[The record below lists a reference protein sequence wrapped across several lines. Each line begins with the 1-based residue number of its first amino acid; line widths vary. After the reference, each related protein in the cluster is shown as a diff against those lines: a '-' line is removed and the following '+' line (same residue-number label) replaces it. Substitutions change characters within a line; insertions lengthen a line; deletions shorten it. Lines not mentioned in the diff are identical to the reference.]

1 MRSLALMVCLFCGL
15 LMPVYAFGKTVVDL
29 KGEVAITGKTVRLC
43 DLAQISGEGASLL
56 SSIAIAKSPD
66 GAFDLNI
73 SARTVEAKVR
83 SHYLGEVVFTGATIS
98 HVVSCTVEVP
108 EEVLKK
114 VFIEEIL
121 KNSPWKDTGR
131 IEVVDVRVSRL
142 PKVLQA
148 DSSII
153 RAKFSSFERYL
164 GFTTAVMLVGS
175 GISPSKV
182 TITGKVKLVAE
193 IPAVRA
199 KVAAGR
205 VITTSDL
212 MISTIDIS
220 SCPNAYNRPEDC
232 VGKRAKVT
240 LREGYPILPA
250 QLERKPDV
258 LIGETVVIQARIDN
272 IIVRDKGIAMKDGY
286 MNEPIP
292 VKNVSSG
299 RKVLGTIIAASLVQV
314 EL

>member
-1 MRSLALMVCLFCGL
+1 MRSLVMMLCLCGL

-29 KGEVAITGKTVRLC
+29 KGEVAITGNIVKLS
-43 DLAQISGEGASLL
+43 DLAEISGDDASLL
-56 SSIAIAKSPD
+56 SSIAIAKSP
-66 GAFDLNI
+66 GGSFDLNI
-73 SARTVEAKVR
+73 SARTIETKIR
-83 SHYLGEVVFTGATIS
+83 SRYLGVIVFTGATLT

-114 VFIEEIL
+114 IFIEEIL
-121 KNSPWKDTGR
+121 KNSPWKETGR
-131 IEVVDVRVSRL
+131 IEVVDVRISRL

-148 DSSII
+148 DSNII
-153 RAKFSSFERYL
+153 RAKFSSYERYL
-164 GFTTAVMLVGS
+164 GFTTATMLIGS
-175 GISPSKV
+175 GMSPEKV
-182 TITGKVKLVAE
+182 TVTGKVKLVAD

-212 MISTIDIS
+212 MMRPIDIS
-220 SCPNAYNRPEDC
+220 SCPNAYTRLEDC
-232 VGKRAKVT
+232 VGKRAKIT

>member
-1 MRSLALMVCLFCGL
+1 MRSLVMMLCLCGL
-15 LMPVYAFGKTVVDL
+15 LMPGYASGKTVVDL
-29 KGEVAITGKTVRLC
+29 KGEVAITGNIVRLS
-43 DLAQISGEGASLL
+43 DLAEINGDDASLL
-56 SSIAIAKSPD
+56 SSIAIAKSP
-66 GAFDLNI
+66 GGSFDLNI
-73 SARTVEAKVR
+73 SDRTIATKIR
-83 SHYLGEVVFTGATIS
+83 SRYLGEIVFTGATMT

-114 VFIEEIL
+114 IFIEEIL
-121 KNSPWKDTGR
+121 KNSPWKETGR
-131 IEVVDVRVSRL
+131 IEVVDVRISRL

-148 DSSII
+148 DSNII

-164 GFTTAVMLVGS
+164 GFTTATMLIGS
-175 GISPSKV
+175 GISPEKV
-182 TITGKVKLVAE
+182 TVTGKVKLVAD

-205 VITTSDL
+205 VITVSDL
-212 MISTIDIS
+212 MMRPIDIS
-220 SCPNAYNRPEDC
+220 SCPNAYTRLEDC
-232 VGKRAKVT
+232 VGKRAKIT

-286 MNEPIP
+286 LNEPIP

>member
-1 MRSLALMVCLFCGL
+1 MRSLVLMLCLCCGL

-29 KGEVAITGKTVRLC
+29 KGEVAITGKTVRLS
-43 DLAQISGEGASLL
+43 DLADVSGEDASLL

-66 GAFDLNI
+66 GSFDLNI
-73 SARTVEAKVR
+73 SARTVETKIR
-83 SHYLGEVVFTGATIS
+83 SRYLGAIVFTGARMT

-121 KNSPWKDTGR
+121 KNNPWKDTGR

-148 DSSII
+148 DSNFI
-153 RAKFSSFERYL
+153 RVKFSSYERYL
-164 GFTTAVMLVGS
+164 GFTTATMLIGS

-182 TITGKVKLVAE
+182 TMTGKVKLVAD
-193 IPAVRA
+193 IPAIRA

-205 VITTSDL
+205 VIAASDL
-212 MISTIDIS
+212 MMRSIDIS
-220 SCPNAYNRPEDC
+220 SCPNAYTRLEDC

-299 RKVLGTIIAASLVQV
+299 KQVLGTIIAASLVQV

>member
-1 MRSLALMVCLFCGL
+1 MRSLVLVICLCCSLF
-15 LMPVYAFGKTVVDL
+15 MPVYAFGKTVVDL
-29 KGEVAITGKTVRLC
+29 KGEVAITGKTIRLS
-43 DLAQISGEGASLL
+43 DLAEISGEDASLL
-56 SSIAIAKSPD
+56 SSIVIAKSPD
-66 GAFDLNI
+66 GFFELNI
-73 SARTVEAKVR
+73 SARTVETKIR
-83 SHYLGEVVFTGATIS
+83 SRYLGEVFFTGATVS

-148 DSSII
+148 DSNII

-164 GFTTAVMLVGS
+164 GFTTATMLIGS
-175 GISPSKV
+175 GITPTKV
-182 TITGKVKLVAE
+182 TVTGKVKLVAD

-205 VITTSDL
+205 VITSSDL
-212 MISTIDIS
+212 MMRPIDIS
-220 SCPNAYNRPEDC
+220 SCPNAFIRVEDC

-240 LREGYPILPA
+240 LREGYPIMPA